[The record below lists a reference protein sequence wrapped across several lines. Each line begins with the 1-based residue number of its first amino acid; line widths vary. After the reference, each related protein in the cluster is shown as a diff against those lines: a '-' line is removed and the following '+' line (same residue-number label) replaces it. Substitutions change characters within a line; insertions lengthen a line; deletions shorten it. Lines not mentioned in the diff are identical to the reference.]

1 MIKAVNETKHWQN
14 LIIDDEFNVT
24 GKGLVLV
31 VDLVRSELCENLWE
45 LDLPEINSGD
55 TISYVDEVYEITS
68 VEIQRNLLNGK
79 KMSRIGL
86 VVRSLF

>member
-1 MIKAVNETKHWQN
+1 MIKAVKETKHWKN

-31 VDLVRSELCENLWE
+31 VDLVRSELCENPWE
-45 LDLPEINSGD
+45 LNLPEINSGD

-68 VEIQRNLLNGK
+68 VEIQRNLLDGK
-79 KMSRIGL
+79 KMSRVGL